1 MGWSETSPTAR
12 PLRRARQRVVVAQ
25 ESIRRNIAQQLHGTV
40 QNRLILLLHRL
51 AGVIGSAP
59 DEAPNPELQA
69 IQSDLQGVLEH
80 DIRDI
85 SRQLYPAILR
95 QGIVPAVQSLA
106 DQFESIVPVGLELDR
121 DLVEREG
128 SDRGLI
134 HESIRLALYRVAEEA
149 LNNVAKHADATEVAV
164 TLGLDKDTGSLRLSV
179 RDDGRG
185 FDVTS
190 MTASVGVAGM
200 GDYADTMGGECEV
213 RSVPGE
219 GTMVEAVFPISEP
232 LAASASRDGPSG

>member
-1 MGWSETSPTAR
+1 M
-12 PLRRARQRVVVAQ
+12 
-25 ESIRRNIAQQLHGTV
+25 
-40 QNRLILLLHRL
+40 
-51 AGVIGSAP
+51 
-59 DEAPNPELQA
+59 
-69 IQSDLQGVLEH
+69 
-80 DIRDI
+80 
-85 SRQLYPAILR
+85 
-95 QGIVPAVQSLA
+95 
-106 DQFESIVPVGLELDR
+106 DR
-121 DLVEREG
+121 DVVEREG

-185 FDVTS
+185 FDVDG